1 MEDSKYQLF
10 PSTPNPGD
18 GFHYTNAFSATP
30 STSSSTPSTSSPTD
44 SMKKLSEEKLSEEE
58 IKRKNRAEKKR
69 KNDEEKGK
77 LYAFVFVIKDTH
89 VLFKKNT
96 YFMSIKKYS
105 NNNMKTS

>member
-1 MEDSKYQLF
+1 MDSNYQLF
-10 PSTPNPGD
+10 PSKPNPGD
-18 GFHYTNAFSATP
+18 GFHYMNALSATP
-30 STSSSTPSTSSPTD
+30 STSSSTESTAINKD
-44 SMKKLSEEKLSEEE
+44 QVNERKLSEEE

-69 KNDEEKGK
+69 RDEEEKGK

-105 NNNMKTS
+105 KNNIKTS